1 MTGNYSLANIPTSFL
16 FANDYFTGVP
26 LATNKLSRNT
36 ELGKFGALKGHSD
49 FSNCLL
55 SANIFNF
62 EIFRIST
69 YTLRYLPK
77 SSWFG
82 QAVFVIAVV
91 SNKNLT
97 LFILKSLM

>member
-1 MTGNYSLANIPTSFL
+1 MYINPSDRNPIE
-16 FANDYFTGVP
+16 VP
-26 LATNKLSRNT
+26 NTELSRNT
-36 ELGKFGALKGHSD
+36 KLGKFGVLKGHSD

-82 QAVFVIAVV
+82 QAVFVITVV
-91 SNKNLT
+91 PNKNPT
-97 LFILKSLM
+97 LFIFKSLI